1 MLALVTAL
9 GVGLIAF
16 PSSAAAVPPTVPSC
30 TPKPSPAS
38 DSCVRGT
45 VAALD
50 GAIGPTLERVRV
62 GVRTRSV
69 FDPPSDETQRVT
81 LRFDDDIEIN
91 LAAVPGA
98 CTGAQVSGDTI
109 AQAYNQCGPGP
120 GGSNTYLSPPGNVS
134 GVGSTVIAGVDA
146 CTMIFKGANNNQLIL
161 YARAPIGN
169 PPSECNNPATN
180 NTGSTTTVF
189 TGTLTNLPP
198 ATPYGKQLTVS
209 DTNSPPVSLDDFSAT
224 ITRGEAFRA
233 RCPTLNYKHRMVGIF
248 DYTTTPTDTIAP
260 PYPGTIVDNPRCST
274 QGNPPPQGRPN
285 TKITKSKIKQRRH
298 KAKFKFKATGAAAT
312 GFECKLKRRGHK
324 AKGWKGCSSPKTY
337 RHLKRGRYK
346 FKVRAV
352 GPGGKDN
359 SPAKDKFRI
368 KRRR

>member
-69 FDPPSDETQRVT
+69 FDPASDETQRVT

-134 GVGSTVIAGVDA
+134 GVGSTVVTGIDA
-146 CTMIFKGANNNQLIL
+146 CTMVFKGANNNQVLIW
-161 YARAPIGN
+161 ARSPIGN

-189 TGTLTNLPP
+189 TGSITQQPPASPYGPTLTVPN
-198 ATPYGKQLTVS
+198 
-209 DTNSPPVSLDDFSAT
+209 TNSPPVSLDDFSAVVS
-224 ITRGEAFRA
+224 RGAA
-233 RCPTLNYKHRMVGIF
+233 VQAKCPVGQSPLKVQAVF
-248 DYTTTPTDTIAP
+248 DYVQANDPNDTISP
-260 PYPGTIVDNPRCST
+260 PYAGTTDPC
-274 QGNPPPQGRPN
+274 PP
-285 TKITKSKIKQRRH
+285 
-298 KAKFKFKATGAAAT
+298 
-312 GFECKLKRRGHK
+312 
-324 AKGWKGCSSPKTY
+324 
-337 RHLKRGRYK
+337 
-346 FKVRAV
+346 
-352 GPGGKDN
+352 
-359 SPAKDKFRI
+359 
-368 KRRR
+368 